1 MHFLT
6 AKVMKLMN
14 TAKADGP
21 KSKIMKKKVNL
32 VYHRYFQFCLL
43 QSTKY
48 RKIVYYSQQNITK
61 LFAVVNNLSYKI
73 PDAYIAADNVEYGS
87 YNKIPLWLF
96 GFLY

>member
-32 VYHRYFQFCLL
+32 VYHRHFIFCLF
-43 QSTKY
+43 QSTIYHIKFQMHTL
-48 RKIVYYSQQNITK
+48 QQIM
-61 LFAVVNNLSYKI
+61 
-73 PDAYIAADNVEYGS
+73 
-87 YNKIPLWLF
+87 
-96 GFLY
+96 

>member
-14 TAKADGP
+14 IAKADGP

-32 VYHRYFQFCLL
+32 VYHRHFQFCLL

-48 RKIVYYSQQNITK
+48 RKIVPFLSLGHFGGQK
-61 LFAVVNNLSYKI
+61 CLFLR
-73 PDAYIAADNVEYGS
+73 
-87 YNKIPLWLF
+87 
-96 GFLY
+96 

>member
-48 RKIVYYSQQNITK
+48 RKIVYRSQQNIAK
-61 LFAVVNNLSYKI
+61 LFITV
-73 PDAYIAADNVEYGS
+73 
-87 YNKIPLWLF
+87 NKILQNCL
-96 GFLY
+96 L

>member
-32 VYHRYFQFCLL
+32 VYHRYFQFYLL

-48 RKIVYYSQQNITK
+48 RKIVYSSQQNIAK
-61 LFAVVNNLSYKI
+61 LFITV
-73 PDAYIAADNVEYGS
+73 
-87 YNKIPLWLF
+87 NKILQNCL
-96 GFLY
+96 L

>member
-32 VYHRYFQFCLL
+32 VYHRHFQFCLL

-48 RKIVYYSQQNITK
+48 RKIVYCSQQNIAK
-61 LFAVVNNLSYKI
+61 LFITV
-73 PDAYIAADNVEYGS
+73 
-87 YNKIPLWLF
+87 NKILQNCL
-96 GFLY
+96 L